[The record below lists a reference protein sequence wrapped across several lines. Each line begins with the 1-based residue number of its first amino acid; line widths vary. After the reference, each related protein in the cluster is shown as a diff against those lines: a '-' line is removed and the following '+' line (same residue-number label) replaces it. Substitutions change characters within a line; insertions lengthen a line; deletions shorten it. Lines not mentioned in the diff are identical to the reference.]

1 MTAPRRGEQTWRCN
15 EEVTGR
21 GGQRLVMLDSTI
33 IIINDIIQVEILF
46 LLTETRQSD
55 HRRFENRL
63 LEEM

>member
-1 MTAPRRGEQTWRCN
+1 MTAPRRGEQTWRRN

-33 IIINDIIQVEILF
+33 IIINDINQVEILF